1 MKLKKRILALSIIT
15 CVMSSTLAIN
25 SNALLAEQTIT
36 TGGCNFNVGAYTS
49 FTSSSV
55 YANGYLYQNKTND
68 TKKYAIKEQL
78 YEKGYDYP
86 KTSTSYGTAKT
97 IAYGNSISK
106 QSAGVTRNTSKKYSA
121 RTYYQINN
129 NTAYQP
135 VISDFG

>member
-68 TKKYAIKEQL
+68 TNKYAIKEQL
-78 YEKGYDYP
+78 YKKGYDNP
-86 KTSTSYGTAKT
+86 LTGTNYGTAKT

-106 QSAGVTRNTSKKYSA
+106 RSAGVTRDTTKMYSA